1 MRVKI
6 ENCHGIHELSAEFDF
21 RTSRAVAIY
30 APNGMMKTSF
40 ARTFADLAKD
50 QPSTDRMFPD
60 RPSSREIVDE
70 TGSEVSPQDVVVILS
85 YDEEMGPTEATSTL
99 LVDSQLRKEYEAL
112 QVDVLKAKADLLAA
126 LKMQSHTRKDVAQS
140 LSRAFTSDDESFF
153 VALLRVHEEVS
164 AQDNAPYADVPYDVV
179 FADKV
184 LALLKT
190 HDFQAALSDY
200 ITRYNELLD
209 ASTYFSREAFS
220 YYNAANVTKSLADN
234 KFFDANHSILLRGD
248 GSAEEISS
256 HQDLAALIESEKQKI
271 TEDAGLRKTFASIEK
286 QLMKNA
292 EARAFAAHISE
303 HTELLTEL
311 ENVDRFNERVWKSY
325 LKTHFSL
332 YDAAVQCFRAADSR
346 KKEIERSATD
356 QRTQWEEVIDIF
368 NDRFFVPFRLIGR
381 NRERVMLGLEPILK
395 LGFEFED
402 GEDRAEVDR
411 KELLQVLSTGEK
423 KALYILN
430 VLFEVQARR
439 NSERETIFV
448 IDDIADSFDYKNK
461 YAIIQ
466 YLKEMAEHDNFRL
479 IILTHNFDFYRTLE
493 SRFVSYDKCLMAQKS
508 ETGISLIKA
517 VGIRNPFIKDFKP
530 SFFTHAMKRAASI
543 PFMRN
548 LLEYTQ
554 GDDDPDYLLLTSLL
568 HWKNDSE
575 QITQSDLDKVF
586 SKVFGG
592 DAAWADASQVV
603 TDMILQEA
611 DQCISAATSIN
622 FENKIVLSIAIRL
635 LAEKYMIDAIADS
648 GFTDAI
654 AANQTPVLFTE
665 FRRRFPQAEEVRR
678 ILDSVVLMTP
688 EHIHVNSFM
697 YEPIL
702 DMADDHLRRLY
713 QDIKDL
719 VATGTTVLTPA
730 SV

>member
-1 MRVKI
+1 MRVKL
-6 ENCHGIHELSAEFDF
+6 ENCHGIHELNAEFDF
-21 RTSRAVAIY
+21 RSSRAVAIY

-40 ARTFADLAKD
+40 ARTFADLVGHR
-50 QPSTDRMFPD
+50 PSSDHMFPD
-60 RPSSREIVDE
+60 RPSSREITDE
-70 TGSEVSPQDVVVILS
+70 TGADVSPDDVVVILS

-99 LVDSQLRKEYEAL
+99 LVDSQLRREYEAL
-112 QVDVLKAKADLLAA
+112 QVDVLKAKADLLSA
-126 LKMQSHTRKDVAQS
+126 LKVQAHTRKDVEATLS
-140 LSRAFTSDDESFF
+140 LAFTSDDESFF

-164 AQDNAPYADVPYDVV
+164 TQENAPYADVPYDVV
-179 FADKV
+179 FDDKV
-184 LALLKT
+184 VAFLRT
-190 HDFQAALSDY
+190 QDFQAALADY

-248 GSAEEISS
+248 GSTEEISS
-256 HQDLAALIESEKQKI
+256 HRDLAALIANEKEKI
-271 TEDAGLRKTFASIEK
+271 SEDADLRRTFANIEK
-286 QLMKNA
+286 QLMKNV
-292 EARAFAAHISE
+292 EARTFASYISE
-303 HTELLTEL
+303 RTELLTEL
-311 ENVDRFNERVWKSY
+311 ENIDRFNERVWKSY
-325 LKTHFSL
+325 LKTHSAL
-332 YDAAVQCFRAADSR
+332 YDAAVERFRAADAR
-346 KKEIERSATD
+346 KKEIERSAAD
-356 QRTQWEEVIDIF
+356 QQTQWEQVIDIF
-368 NDRFFVPFRLIGR
+368 NDRFFVPFRLTAK

-402 GEDRAEVDR
+402 GGEKAEVER

-439 NSERETIFV
+439 NSERETVFV

-466 YLKEMAEHDNFRL
+466 YLKEMAEHKNFFL
-479 IILTHNFDFYRTLE
+479 IILTHNFDFYRTLQ
-493 SRFVSYDKCLMAQKS
+493 SRFVKYDKCLMAQKS
-508 ETGISLIKA
+508 LTGVSLIQA
-517 VGIRNPFIKDFKP
+517 VDIRNPFIKDFKP
-530 SFFTHAMKRAASI
+530 SFFTHPMKRVASI

-548 LLEYTQ
+548 LLEYTR
-554 GDDDPDYLLLTSLL
+554 GDDDPEYLLLTSLL
-568 HWKNDSE
+568 HWKSDSE
-575 QITQSDLDKVF
+575 QLTQAELDKVF
-586 SKVFGG
+586 ASIFGG
-592 DAAWADASQVV
+592 NAAWADGSQVV
-603 TDMILQEA
+603 TKLIFDEA
-611 DQCISAATSIN
+611 DQCVSAATSIN

-635 LAEKYMIDAIADS
+635 LAEKYMIEAIADS

-654 AANQTPVLFTE
+654 EANQTPVLFTE
-665 FRRRFPQAEEVRR
+665 FRRRFPQADEARK

-713 QDIKDL
+713 QSVKDL
-719 VATGTTVLTPA
+719 VAVA
-730 SV
+730 

>member
-1 MRVKI
+1 
-6 ENCHGIHELSAEFDF
+6 
-21 RTSRAVAIY
+21 
-30 APNGMMKTSF
+30 
-40 ARTFADLAKD
+40 
-50 QPSTDRMFPD
+50 MFPN
-60 RPSSREIVDE
+60 RPSSREITDE
-70 TGSEVSPQDVVVILS
+70 TGAEISPQDVVVILS

-112 QVDVLKAKADLLAA
+112 QVDVLKAKADLLTA
-126 LKMQSHTRKDVAQS
+126 LKTQARTRKDVGRTVS
-140 LSRAFTSDDESFF
+140 LAFTSDDESFF

-164 AQDNAPYADVPYDVV
+164 AQDIAPYADVPYDTV
-179 FADKV
+179 FDDKV
-184 LALLKT
+184 VALLKT
-190 HDFQAALSDY
+190 PDFQAALSDY

-220 YYNAANVTKSLADN
+220 YYQAANVTKSLADN
-234 KFFDANHSILLRGD
+234 KFFDANHSILLRGG
-248 GSAEEISS
+248 GSAEEIFS
-256 HQDLAALIESEKQKI
+256 HEDLAGLIEKEKQKI
-271 TEDAGLRKTFASIEK
+271 SEDSELRKTFASIEK

-292 EARAFAAHISE
+292 EARSFATYISE
-303 HTELLTEL
+303 HTELLPEL
-311 ENVDRFNERVWKSY
+311 ENIDRFNERIWKSY
-325 LKTHFSL
+325 LKAHSAL
-332 YDAAVQCFRAADSR
+332 YDAAVECFRAADSR
-346 KKEIERSATD
+346 KKEIERSAAD
-356 QRTQWEEVIDIF
+356 QRTQWEQVIDIF
-368 NDRFFVPFRLIGR
+368 NDRFFVPFRLTAK

-402 GEDRAEVDR
+402 GDDRAEVDR
-411 KELLQVLSTGEK
+411 KELLEVLSTGEK

-466 YLKEMAEHDNFRL
+466 YLKEMAEHENFRL

-508 ETGISLIKA
+508 ETGVSLIQA

-530 SFFTHAMKRAASI
+530 SFFTHPMKRVASI

-548 LLEYTQ
+548 LLEYTR

-575 QITQSDLDKVF
+575 QLTQADLDKVF
-586 SKVFGG
+586 SRIFGG
-592 DAAWADASQVV
+592 NSAWADGTQVV
-603 TDMILQEA
+603 TELILQEA
-611 DQCISAATSIN
+611 DQCVSAATSIN

-648 GFTDAI
+648 EYTDAI
-654 AANQTPVLFTE
+654 TANQTPVLFTE
-665 FRRRFPQAEEVRR
+665 FRRRFPQAEQAHR

-713 QDIKDL
+713 QEVKNL
-719 VATGTTVLTPA
+719 AAAGTSTLATA